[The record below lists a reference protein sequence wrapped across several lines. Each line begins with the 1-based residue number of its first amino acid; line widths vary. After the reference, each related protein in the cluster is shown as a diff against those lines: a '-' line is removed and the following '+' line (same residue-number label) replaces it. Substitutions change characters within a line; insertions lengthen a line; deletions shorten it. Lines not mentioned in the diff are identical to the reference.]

1 MTLVEHEGKQAM
13 RNQAIITESGRC
25 DRGDEQGDPTA
36 AALAAAVAA
45 VRSGDRS
52 AWNELWALLETTV
65 TGVARGRFRLD
76 AADIDDIGQEVRLR
90 LQLHIDRIEEP
101 RAVRAWVRT
110 TTTRECLRLLRQR
123 ARTEALDGQLDDEID
138 LRDDPARRAE
148 QTEVCRA
155 VRNAVG
161 RLSAR
166 RRTLV
171 RLLFEED
178 REYADIA
185 SELQMPIGS
194 IGPTRCRLMAGLR
207 ADAEV
212 AALA

>member
-1 MTLVEHEGKQAM
+1 M
-13 RNQAIITESGRC
+13 RNQAIVTELSRS
-25 DRGDEQGDPTA
+25 DDQGDPTA
-36 AALAAAVAA
+36 DALARAMAA
-45 VRSGDRS
+45 VRAGDHS
-52 AWNELWALLETTV
+52 AWDELWGLLQSTV

-76 AADIDDIGQEVRLR
+76 AVDVDDIGQEVWLR
-90 LQLHIDRIEEP
+90 LQLHIDRIDEP

-123 ARTEALDGQLDDEID
+123 DRTEALDDQLDDEID
-138 LRDDPARRAE
+138 LTADPARQAE

-171 RLLFEED
+171 RMLFVED
-178 REYADIA
+178 REYAEIA

-207 ADAEV
+207 DDAEV
-212 AALA
+212 ACLA

>member
-1 MTLVEHEGKQAM
+1 M
-13 RNQAIITESGRC
+13 RNRAIVTDTEHHD
-25 DRGDEQGDPTA
+25 DRGGDPTA
-36 AALAAAVAA
+36 DALADAMTA
-45 VRSGDRS
+45 VRAGDTA
-52 AWNELWALLETTV
+52 AWSELWTLLERTV

-76 AADIDDIGQEVRLR
+76 AADVDDIGQEVWLR
-90 LQLHIDRIEEP
+90 LQLHLDRIDEP

-110 TTTRECLRLLRQR
+110 TTTRECLRLLRGR
-123 ARTEALDGQLDDEID
+123 ERTEALGDRLDDAV
-138 LRDDPARRAE
+138 DPTDGPERGIERS
-148 QTEVCRA
+148 EVCAA
-155 VRNAVG
+155 VRGAVG

-178 REYADIA
+178 REYAEIA

-207 ADAEV
+207 NDAGV

>member
-1 MTLVEHEGKQAM
+1 M
-13 RNQAIITESGRC
+13 RNQAIVIESVRRE
-25 DRGDEQGDPTA
+25 RGEGQGDPTA
-36 AALAAAVAA
+36 SALAAAVTA
-45 VRSGDRS
+45 VRAGDQS
-52 AWNELWALLETTV
+52 AWNELWGLLESTV

-76 AADIDDIGQEVRLR
+76 AADVDDIGQEVWLR

-110 TTTRECLRLLRQR
+110 TATRECLRLLRHR
-123 ARTEALDGQLDDEID
+123 GRTETLDGQLDDEID
-138 LRDDPARRAE
+138 LTDEPARRAE
-148 QTEVCRA
+148 QSEVCRA

-171 RLLFEED
+171 RLMFEED
-178 REYADIA
+178 REYAEIA

-207 ADAEV
+207 QDIEV
-212 AALA
+212 AGLA